1 MQIIGKS
8 CVALFILS
16 TLLHA
21 SNVPK
26 SPPSD
31 VIPLSSSGWYIGAS
45 LSRAQM
51 TNADFAE
58 RLQAMGGSVIL
69 GYRLNDFVALEGRY
83 TRSTHLRYTHEGKSK
98 SLSAS
103 YTNLALYA
111 RLSYPI
117 RRFSP
122 YLLIGYGQNTL
133 SSLSQSPR
141 HERSFQYG
149 AGLTYHLDDH
159 WQLFGDY
166 IRTYQGTGFDGR
178 ARQSTITSGL
188 LSVGL
193 TYQF

>member
-1 MQIIGKS
+1 MKIIPKAGMG
-8 CVALFILS
+8 LLTLS
-16 TLLHA
+16 MLLHA
-21 SNVPK
+21 GNVPK

-31 VIPLSSSGWYIGAS
+31 VTPVSSSGWYIGAS
-45 LSRAQM
+45 FSRAQM

-69 GYRLNDFVALEGRY
+69 GYRLNDYVALEGRY
-83 TRSTHLRYTHEGKSK
+83 TRSTHLRYTHQGKSK

-117 RRFSP
+117 QHLSP

-166 IRTYQGTGFDGR
+166 LRTYQGTGFDGR

-188 LSVGL
+188 LSAGVI
-193 TYQF
+193 YQF